1 MDGGMDG
8 WMNLGSFCQKTC
20 DNNDKLGCVCLKIFW
35 NLLLLLLYFIILLL
49 LLLCQS

>member
-1 MDGGMDG
+1 MEG

-35 NLLLLLLYFIILLL
+35 NLLLLLLFIYYYYYYYCVSLKLN
-49 LLLCQS
+49 